1 MHVSERA
8 RKSGAP
14 GMTRTCDLLVRSQC
28 FTQIQQVAALLKG
41 AHACEFSLTWSG
53 PRTALGNAAM
63 QVVGILLG
71 IPRPWDHVIEILLTR
86 SGDKSHVESL
96 GTH

>member
-8 RKSGAP
+8 RKSGAH

-63 QVVGILLG
+63 QVVGI
-71 IPRPWDHVIEILLTR
+71 PRPWDHVIEILLTR

-96 GTH
+96 GKQ